1 MHPVD
6 VLSQEH
12 RQIETMLD
20 AVESRIHDSR
30 PEDPFPFAFLT
41 EALEFFRDFADG
53 AHHAKEEKLL
63 FPRMK
68 LRGVPQEGGPI
79 GVMMAEHDEGRG
91 YLSTVRQNL
100 EPAAAGSAGARR
112 AVEEN
117 AMAYVNLLRHH
128 IYKEDNV
135 LFRMGKMVLSAA
147 DVSELQREFD
157 AVNSTPAY
165 AAMVHAAKV

>member
-12 RQIETMLD
+12 RRIETMLD

-30 PEDPFPFAFLT
+30 PEDPFPIAFFT
-41 EALEFFRDFADG
+41 EALDFFRDFADG
-53 AHHAKEEKLL
+53 THHAKEEKLL
-63 FPRMK
+63 FPRMR

-79 GVMMAEHDEGRG
+79 GVMLAEHDEGRA
-91 YLSTVRQNL
+91 YLRAVRQNL
-100 EPAAAGSAGARR
+100 QAAAAGSASARR

-117 AMAYVNLLRHH
+117 ALAYVNLLRHH
-128 IYKEDNV
+128 IYKEDNI

-157 AVNSTPAY
+157 AVG
-165 AAMVHAAKV
+165 AAVLGA